1 MAPYGRILI
10 AAANTFDQTL
20 FDYVTLL
27 GAMWPAASF
36 WITQAIPPERLKTP
50 PWHEDDLP
58 AGLQDLAG
66 RGRLALRVRVSPPL
80 DVYLQDAVALR
91 ADLVLVGAGDTRRTL
106 ARRLAMKAPCS
117 VWMVPGGAEAR
128 ISSLLAP
135 VDFSP
140 RSADALGVAVKIA
153 GAAGLERCH
162 VLHTRFDPA
171 TAGYEEYE
179 ETANLEAHES
189 LHLFLARIDGEGTNL
204 EPILIESADVGNSIL
219 RVAADLRSSLIVM
232 GTRGR
237 SRAASVILGSE
248 TEHVLTASP
257 VPVLAVKH
265 FGAGLRLIDAFLDR
279 RVRTQR
285 VEKFT

>member
-1 MAPYGRILI
+1 MTPYGRVLI
-10 AAANTFDQTL
+10 AAGSAFDRAL
-20 FDYVTLL
+20 FDYVKLL
-27 GAMWPAASF
+27 GAMWPATSF
-36 WITQAIPPERLKTP
+36 WITQAIPPERGKAP
-50 PWHEDDLP
+50 RWHEHDLP
-58 AGLQDLAG
+58 AGLQELAA
-66 RGRLALRVRVSPPL
+66 RGRLTLRVRVSPPL

-91 ADLVLVGAGDTRRTL
+91 ADLVLVGAGDPRRTL

-117 VWMVPGGAEAR
+117 VWMVPGGAGAP
-128 ISSLLAP
+128 IASLLAP

-140 RSADALGVAVKIA
+140 RSADALGVAIQIA
-153 GAAGLERCH
+153 VAAGLERCH
-162 VLHTRFDPA
+162 VLHTRFDPS

-179 ETANLEAHES
+179 EAANLKAHES
-189 LHLFLARIDGEGTNL
+189 LRLFLARIDGRGIDL
-204 EPILIESADVGNSIL
+204 EPMLIENADVGNSIL

-248 TEHVLTASP
+248 TEHVLTSSP

-265 FGAGLRLIDAFLDR
+265 FGAGLRIIDAFLDR